1 MKIGVLTNI
10 TCLLLAAGHSYSQSA
25 MNTTHP
31 DSELLASIFA
41 QQGAPFDSFLQN
53 KNALGIQV
61 IYTQVDRTKKNKP
74 KFTHH
79 YYNVNDSTYFYPAST
94 VKFPVAVLALQKLNE
109 LRIAGLDKYTT
120 MVTEA
125 GAEKQTEVYNDPSA
139 WDGKPCIAHYIKK
152 ILLVSDNDAF
162 NRLYEFLGQE
172 YINNTL
178 HQMGYAD
185 VEIIHRLSILLT
197 DEQNRCT
204 NPVRFVDTS
213 GNVLYQKKLEQSSFQ
228 YAPRTI
234 KMGKGFIRGDQ
245 LINEPFDFSRKNKLP
260 LQSLHSIVMSVLFP
274 ESADKDQRFLLTDDD
289 LVFLRRYMSMRPFE
303 SLSPVYTPPG
313 YWDNYTKLLYYGAS
327 KETPDTNIRIFN
339 KTGWAYGFLT
349 DASYFIDT
357 ASNIEFF
364 LSATIYCNSDGI
376 FNDDKYDAA
385 TVGYPFMRQL
395 GRAICEYE
403 RKRVRKYPPQLDA
416 FRFDYSQRD

>member
-1 MKIGVLTNI
+1 MKIGAFI
-10 TCLLLAAGHSYSQSA
+10 TICLLFTGHSYSQRA
-25 MNTTHP
+25 MNHTTP
-31 DSELLASIFA
+31 DSEFLASLLA
-41 QQGAPFDSFLQN
+41 QQGAPFDSFITN

-61 IYTQVDRTKKNKP
+61 IYTQIDRTKKNKP

-79 YYNVNDSTYFYPAST
+79 YYNVSDSTYFYPAST
-94 VKFPVAVLALQKLNE
+94 VKFPIVVLALQKLNE
-109 LRIAGLDKYTT
+109 LHIAGLDKYTT

-125 GAEKQTEVYNDPSA
+125 GADKQTEVYNDPSA
-139 WDGKPCIAHYIKK
+139 MDGKPCIAHYIRK

-178 HQMGYAD
+178 HRMGYTD

-213 GNVLYQKKLEQSSFQ
+213 GNVLYEKKLEKSNFQ
-228 YAPRTI
+228 YAPRDI

-245 LINEPFDFSRKNKLP
+245 LVNEPFDFSRKNKLP

-274 ESADKDQRFLLTDDD
+274 EVTDKEQQFLLTADD
-289 LVFLRRYMSMRPFE
+289 LAFLRRYMSMRPFE
-303 SLSPVYTPPG
+303 SVSPVYTAPD
-313 YWDNYTKLLYYGAS
+313 YWNNYTKLLYYGSA
-327 KETPDTNIRIFN
+327 KQEPDTNIRIFN

-349 DASYFIDT
+349 DAAYFMDYD
-357 ASNIEFF
+357 NKVEFF

-385 TVGYPFMRQL
+385 NVGYPFMRQL
-395 GRAICEYE
+395 GRAIYEYE
-403 RKRVRKYPPQLDA
+403 RKRPKKNPPVLDT
-416 FRFDYSQRD
+416 FLFDYNKRE